1 MILIDLDS
9 LIKILVFLY
18 RLLDFSTL
26 ASKRIT
32 STHSAAKVNGI
43 VEPKKPEPKKKPPK
57 EDGLE
62 KILAESLDTEKM
74 GESEEEE
81 SNHEEYGEE
90 HFLKKQNEQY
100 KEQLLLTSDSEMD
113 SDSENVNGMFQFH

>member
-1 MILIDLDS
+1 M
-9 LIKILVFLY
+9 VFLF

-26 ASKRIT
+26 ATKRIA

-43 VEPKKPEPKKKPPK
+43 VELKKPEPKKKPPK

-62 KILAESLDTEKM
+62 KILAESLDTEKV

-81 SNHEEYGEE
+81 LDHEDDGEE

-100 KEQLLLTSDSEMD
+100 KEQLLLTSESEMD
-113 SDSENVNGMFQFH
+113 SDSERVNGTLRFH